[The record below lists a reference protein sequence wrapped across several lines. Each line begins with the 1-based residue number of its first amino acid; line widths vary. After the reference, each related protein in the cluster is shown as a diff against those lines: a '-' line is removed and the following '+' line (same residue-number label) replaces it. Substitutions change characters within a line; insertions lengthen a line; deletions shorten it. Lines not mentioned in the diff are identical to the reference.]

1 MSSSSPPEAFSSEQP
16 NQGLAPPPPPENAG
30 MAPPPPPESS
40 GIVAP
45 PPPTAESTSVICQ
58 SHGMGAPPP
67 PPFAVNACDVI
78 VFDANA
84 QTGSLR
90 HVVCIARDAQ
100 WETGAII
107 FFDTAQCAMLSEGRV
122 MGMIASVASSE
133 FPLGAGYALPLDA
146 IAGLEV
152 QETENNGNP
161 VFLVAI
167 QLHKE
172 IRAFFSAPQ
181 ITLHLFFSSEVQAN
195 EWMEEVKSIWPNPFF
210 SNTAEGACLGI
221 LTIFMCLQFIPII
234 GPFFSIPIM
243 LWNCYV
249 ARKEMRQAVASGK
262 KDCCTSF
269 CTVVC
274 CLSPKRG
281 VTAGSTA
288 VAGSS
293 AIATKNPL
301 SSGMDKV

>member
-1 MSSSSPPEAFSSEQP
+1 
-16 NQGLAPPPPPENAG
+16 
-30 MAPPPPPESS
+30 
-40 GIVAP
+40 
-45 PPPTAESTSVICQ
+45 
-58 SHGMGAPPP
+58 MGAPPP

-78 VFDANA
+78 VYDANT

-107 FFDTAQCAMLSEGRV
+107 FFDTAQRAMLSEGRV

-146 IAGLEV
+146 IAGMEV
-152 QETENNGNP
+152 QETENNE
-161 VFLVAI
+161 FLVGI

-172 IRAFFSAPQ
+172 IHAFFSAPQ
-181 ITLHLFFSSEVQAN
+181 ITLLLFFPSEVQAN
-195 EWMEEVKSIWPNPFF
+195 EWMEEVKSIWPNPFL
-210 SNTAEGACLGI
+210 SNAAEGACLGI
-221 LTIFMCLQFIPII
+221 LTIFMCLQFIPVI
-234 GPFFSIPIM
+234 GPFFSIPIV

-249 ARKEMRQAVASGK
+249 ARKKMRQAVASGK

-269 CTVVC
+269 CTAVC
-274 CLSPKRG
+274 CLSPKNG
-281 VTAGSTA
+281 TTAGSTA

-293 AIATKNPL
+293 VFATKNPL